1 MGVLIKWCDLPI
13 MTKKVFMWHA
23 SNTKKL
29 RLLFL
34 IVFVK
39 LWEFRDD
46 FKFFLSEIL
55 FYNEDY
61 HDRYFFLN
69 DIFRTNLFYACPWIN
84 HFCEILC
91 IAIIHIVKILF
102 NCSTYLSKSTVSFN
116 DWKDYFHVLI
126 QFN

>member
-13 MTKKVFMWHA
+13 KTKKVFMWYA

-39 LWEFRDD
+39 LCEYRDD

-55 FYNEDY
+55 FYNQDY
-61 HDRYFFLN
+61 HDGDFFWMISKPTYFM
-69 DIFRTNLFYACPWIN
+69 
-84 HFCEILC
+84 
-91 IAIIHIVKILF
+91 
-102 NCSTYLSKSTVSFN
+102 
-116 DWKDYFHVLI
+116 HVLGSTI
-126 QFN
+126 FVKFFVLP